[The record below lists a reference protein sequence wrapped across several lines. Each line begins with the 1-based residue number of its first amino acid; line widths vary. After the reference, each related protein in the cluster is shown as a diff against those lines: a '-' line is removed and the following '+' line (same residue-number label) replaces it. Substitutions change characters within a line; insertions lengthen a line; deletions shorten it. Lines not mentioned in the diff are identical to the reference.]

1 MKCARCGLERGEHH
15 YNGGAYGVCG
25 EFVMTDTPPIVA
37 RLRDWHREGEVI
49 TGDVALYLEAAEA
62 IEALLGVVEDFRQK
76 LATYVS
82 VYPGDKEL
90 KRQLHD
96 CDTAIAKVRGQS

>member
-1 MKCARCGLERGEHH
+1 
-15 YNGGAYGVCG
+15 
-25 EFVMTDTPPIVA
+25 MTDNTPPIVA
-37 RLRDWHREGEVI
+37 RLRAELTYEYEG
-49 TGDVALYLEAAEA
+49 TDEAMRFAA
-62 IEALLGVVEDFRQK
+62 DTIMVLLGVVEDFRQK